1 MAKINPYEQ
10 LRNYLP
16 KGYLLE
22 IHEKTGVSIS
32 LINKVLRNLRE
43 DNKGILVQAYRIAN
57 AEKARQQK
65 NARELALLEKSL
77 KTSK

>member
-10 LRNYLP
+10 LKNYFP

-22 IHEKTGVSIS
+22 IHEKTGASIS

-43 DNKGILVQAYRIAN
+43 DKKGILVHAYRIAN

-65 NARELALLEKSL
+65 NAKDLASLEKSL
-77 KTSK
+77 NTSK